1 MVDMLLIALL
11 ATGAALLNAHAAAV
25 ADRGSARRAQ
35 LEDSWA
41 ALILRERA

>member
-1 MVDMLLIALL
+1 MFDMLLIALL

-41 ALILRERA
+41 ALVAARRG

>member
-1 MVDMLLIALL
+1 MVDIMLVALL
-11 ATGAALLNAHAAAV
+11 CAGAVLFNAYAAAV

-41 ALILRERA
+41 ALFAARRG

>member
-1 MVDMLLIALL
+1 MFDMLLIALL
-11 ATGAALLNAHAAAV
+11 ASGSALLNAYAAAV

-41 ALILRERA
+41 ALILGDRA